1 MAMIACSKCAATN
14 REGRRFCADCGA
26 ALPVACAA
34 CGFVNQPQEKFCGGC
49 GAALATAKAAP
60 EQAVPATG
68 GNVSAEGER
77 RPITVLFAD
86 LVGFT
91 RLSQQLDPE
100 EVHRLLERYFQT
112 VDEIIEQTG
121 GSIDKHIGDSVM
133 GVFGAPIAHGDE
145 GPRAVRAAA
154 RIHRSVEAL
163 GAELTQPLAVHI
175 GIASGEVI
183 ASGLGSGRNRT
194 YTVIGNSVN
203 LAARLLQLAGP
214 GETLLDDAVHAAVQ
228 GIARCEPIAGARVKG
243 IDAPLRVWRLL
254 EIGEGT
260 TANVQAFVG
269 RQGELAQ
276 VTALLRNCAA
286 SGRGGAVLVRGDA
299 GMGKSRLI
307 GELRRA
313 AQDQGFAHH
322 TGLVLDFGVGKG
334 RDAIRELV
342 AGMLEL
348 APDAS
353 AEARLAALESVMPE
367 AGTTMAQRAFLA
379 DLLDLPQPASTR
391 SLYES
396 MDHLARA
403 RGRADAFVG
412 LAQWASA
419 QRPLL
424 LIVEDLHWADRT
436 TLEYLAALTHAA
448 TKLPVVLA
456 MTTRPEGD
464 PLDAAWRASTR
475 GAPLATIDL
484 GPLQAHEALAL
495 ASGLFA
501 TSQRYAQQCIERAAG
516 NPLFLEQLLRAADEH
531 EDAMPAS
538 LHSLV
543 LARVDRLPERDRAA
557 LRAAAVIGQR
567 FALPLVRELANIADY
582 DCANLLAHT
591 LVRPDGDEWLF
602 GHALIRDGVYASLTR
617 TRRAEMHRA
626 AAAWFAARDPTLAA
640 EHLDRADAPEAA
652 HAYLLAARAEATALR
667 LERALALAERGT
679 LLARERADVHA
690 LNMLRGELLRE
701 IGDGKPAIDAY
712 RAAMAAADAPLERCR
727 ALLGVA
733 AGERLIAGIDAAL
746 AALAEAEAIAREE
759 EPGREWIE
767 LHVTRGNMRFAQGRM
782 PECRAEHAIAL
793 LHARIVGDSEW
804 EARALSGLADADYLE
819 GRMRTAYANFQ
830 ACVAL
835 CDRHGHARIAIANR
849 VMVGHCL
856 GYLTEFDAG
865 LAAMRSAADTA
876 VQSGNRHAEM
886 FAIQSYALLL
896 TTCARHAEAAPYQA
910 RGHALAEALGARRFL
925 AVIKAHQGEC
935 LIALGRSAEARELLT
950 AGLALARETTMTFCG
965 PYLLGLL
972 AGIAEDPATR
982 QACRT
987 EAEALLA
994 KGCQSHSHFAYHRLA
1009 IDDAIAR
1016 NDWPRA
1022 LENVA
1027 ALADF
1032 TRAEPVP
1039 YCDFVIARGRALV
1052 ALGQRP
1058 GDAGL
1063 RAEVAA
1069 LRAQA
1074 ELLCWP
1080 IRWPEWALAG
1090 KSPAT

>member
-1 MAMIACSKCAATN
+1 MIACSKCTAPN

-26 ALPVACAA
+26 ALPEACAA
-34 CGFVNQPQEKFCGGC
+34 CGFVNEPQEKFCGGC
-49 GAALATAKAAP
+49 GATLAMAKAAP
-60 EQAVPATG
+60 EQAATASG
-68 GNVSAEGER
+68 GNASAEGER

-112 VDEIIEQTG
+112 VDEIVEQAG

-133 GVFGAPIAHGDE
+133 AVFGAPIAHGDE
-145 GPRAVRAAA
+145 GARAVRAAV
-154 RIHRSVEAL
+154 RIHRAVEAL
-163 GAELTQPLAVHI
+163 GIELTRPLAVHI

-183 ASGLGSGRNRT
+183 ASGLGSARHRT

-228 GIARCEPIAGARVKG
+228 GIARCEPIADARVKG
-243 IDAPLRVWRLL
+243 IDAPLQVWRLQ

-260 TANVQAFVG
+260 TADLQAFVG

-276 VTALLRNCAA
+276 MTALLRNCAA
-286 SGRGGAVLVRGDA
+286 SGRGAALLVRGDA

-313 AQDQGFAHH
+313 AQTEGFAHH
-322 TGLVLDFGVGKG
+322 TGLVLDFGIGKG

-348 APDAS
+348 APDAP
-353 AEARLAALESVMPE
+353 ADQRLAALERVLPE
-367 AGTTMAQRAFLA
+367 SGASLAQRAFLA

-391 SLYES
+391 SLYEN
-396 MDHLARA
+396 MDHFARA
-403 RGRADAFVG
+403 RGRAEAFIG
-412 LAQWASA
+412 LAQRTSA
-419 QRPLL
+419 RQPLL
-424 LIVEDLHWADRT
+424 LVVEDLHWADRA
-436 TLEYLAALTHAA
+436 TLEHLAALTRAA
-448 TKLPVVLA
+448 NALPLVLA
-456 MTTRPEGD
+456 LTTRPEGD
-464 PLDAAWRASTR
+464 PVDASWRASTH

-484 GPLQAHEALAL
+484 GPLQEHEARAL

-531 EDAMPAS
+531 EDALPAS

-582 DCANLLAHT
+582 DCANVVAHT

-617 TRRAEMHRA
+617 TRRAELHRA

-652 HAYLLAARAEATALR
+652 HAYLVAARAQATALR
-667 LERALALAERGT
+667 LERALALAERGAQ
-679 LLARERADVHA
+679 LAKERADVHA

-712 RAAMAAADAPLERCR
+712 RAALAAADAPLERCR

-733 AGERLIAGIDAAL
+733 AGERLLAGVDGAL

-767 LHVTRGNMRFAQGRM
+767 LHATRGSIRFAQGRIA
-782 PECRAEHAIAL
+782 ECRADHAIAFE
-793 LHARIVGDSEW
+793 HARALGDSEW
-804 EARALSGLADADYLE
+804 EARALSGLADADYLQ
-819 GRMRTAYANFQ
+819 GRMRTAYAKFQ

-849 VMVGHCL
+849 VMVAHCL
-856 GYLTEFDAG
+856 CYLTEFDAS
-865 LAAMRSAADTA
+865 LAAMRSAAETA

-886 FAIQSYALLL
+886 FALQSHALTL
-896 TTCARHAEAAPYQA
+896 TTCARFAEAAPYQE
-910 RGHALAEALGARRFL
+910 RSHALAEALGARRYL
-925 AVIKAHQGEC
+925 AVIKAHRAEC
-935 LIALGRSAEARELLT
+935 LIGLGRVAEARELLT
-950 AGLALARETTMTFCG
+950 AGLALARESTMTFCG
-965 PYLLGLL
+965 PYILGLL
-972 AGIAEDPATR
+972 EAIAETPATR
-982 QACRT
+982 EAWRA

-994 KGCQSHSHFAYHRLA
+994 SGCISHSHILYHRLA

-1016 NDWPRA
+1016 SDWPRA
-1022 LENVA
+1022 LEQVA
-1027 ALADF
+1027 ALANF

-1039 YCDFVIARGRALV
+1039 YCDFLIARGRALV
-1052 ALGQRP
+1052 ALGQHP
-1058 GDAGL
+1058 GDAGA
-1063 RAEVAA
+1063 RAEVAV
-1069 LRAQA
+1069 LRAEA
-1074 ELLCWP
+1074 ERLRWP
-1080 IRWPEWALAG
+1080 IRWPEWALADR
-1090 KSPAT
+1090 SPAT